1 MTNNKVTTA
10 TWRNHRM
17 AGAIGLL
24 LAGGLTGGVVAATPA
39 SAAGFPTSTATAP
52 TVRVAL
58 AHWPTGVHAGAKALT
73 GPKLES
79 ARAAALKS
87 VPGATIYR
95 AETDALGST
104 YSVYMTKA
112 NGARVRVKFDRH
124 FKVTSIHHEM
134 GASGPV
140 GPGGPRGQM
149 GKSAGGPAPGG
160 FAGGPGERHGG
171 RL

>member
-79 ARAAALKS
+79 ASAAALKS

-95 AETDALGST
+95 AETDA
-104 YSVYMTKA
+104 
-112 NGARVRVKFDRH
+112 RVRVKLDRH